1 MAGDLPVVRDHK
13 TLPLQLAELDVL
25 KGELWEA
32 RERWRAGERKREVE
46 RRTDSQT
53 LLK

>member
-25 KGELWEA
+25 KGELWEVS
-32 RERWRAGERKREVE
+32 ERWRGGERIKVE

-53 LLK
+53 LLQ

>member
-25 KGELWEA
+25 KGELREK
-32 RERWRAGERKREVE
+32 RERKKLRGG
-46 RRTDSQT
+46 QT
-53 LLK
+53 RSKPECNNI